1 MIDWLFG
8 TVLGKC
14 VMTFLISLLP
24 VVELRGGIPYG
35 ISQGLDPW
43 LAFAASALGNMLPV
57 PFLLL
62 FVRKILHWMKRYP
75 RLGRLAVSLERRADR
90 LKKQLKGDASAAPEL
105 ALVERLIAELGA
117 GSAARAVTLD
127 DKERELIKP
136 MQLLSYK
143 PTIYAANISEEFIR
157 RPLAENPLYTALE
170 RRAKEENAEI
180 IAVCAEI
187 EAEIAELDEDEL
199 EALKPENLLAALA
212 RDPAPTQTPP
222 EALEDLE
229 GPKEPDPPVIEEPDD
244 PRSVYSVLLDCC
256 SLDEDL
262 LRYLIDVLQ
271 RNADKEFQKLA
282 LVTTRKAFPPEAL
295 LEWLAGLESR
305 ATREELIC
313 SAVMDAC
320 LDRLASEDQKELMAA
335 LLSGDRKTFELFRC
349 EAPELVH
356 LPQATFEWYAE
367 NYLDHYYPIRYLIR
381 FNGIRLPEA
390 PR

>member
-187 EAEIAELDEDEL
+187 EAEIAELDEDEQKL
-199 EALKPENLLAALA
+199 F
-212 RDPAPTQTPP
+212 
-222 EALEDLE
+222 LEDLGLTE
-229 GPKEPDPPVIEEPDD
+229 SGLDKLIRSSYRLLGLISYLTAGPKEVRAWTITEGTKAPGAAGKIHTDFERGFIRAEVVGFDTLMEKG
-244 PRSVYSVLLDCC
+244 SF
-256 SLDEDL
+256 
-262 LRYLIDVLQ
+262 
-271 RNADKEFQKLA
+271 NAAKE
-282 LVTTRKAFPPEAL
+282 
-295 LEWLAGLESR
+295 AGLVR
-305 ATREELIC
+305 
-313 SAVMDAC
+313 
-320 LDRLASEDQKELMAA
+320 SEGKDYVVRD
-335 LLSGDRKTFELFRC
+335 GDVVLFR
-349 EAPELVH
+349 
-356 LPQATFEWYAE
+356 
-367 NYLDHYYPIRYLIR
+367 
-381 FNGIRLPEA
+381 FNV
-390 PR
+390 